1 MSDRD
6 DLSPQKDTSG
16 LSNQSP
22 AEPEFE
28 GKNRAKPATMR
39 DVSALAGVSA
49 MTVSRVLHQ
58 DPQVLP
64 PTRERV
70 LKAVNELGYRRNE
83 LARTL
88 RVGGGSAM
96 VGLVVTNLANPFYSQ
111 LALGVESEIAEKN
124 LTLVLGN
131 TGEDIDRERH
141 LISDFASRRV
151 DGLLVVPAGD
161 TQTHLSA
168 SNLKS
173 LPVVLCARPPIDINV
188 DCVVLDDVGGAF
200 NATRWLIDSG
210 HQRIGFLG
218 PPAQWT
224 SAERLR
230 GFRQAMAYAA
240 LDVNEKWVRCT
251 QRDVV
256 SAEVAANQML
266 SMPHPPTALFCA
278 NSRNTIG
285 AYRARRKLSRDVALA
300 GFDDFELAD
309 TIEGPLAIVSYDTEE
324 LGRRAAR
331 MLLDR
336 MAEVG
341 QATAPQRV
349 VLPTTLRTFDHNKA
363 TWIGE
368 LSTTV

>member
-1 MSDRD
+1 MEAVGS
-6 DLSPQKDTSG
+6 T
-16 LSNQSP
+16 NESP
-22 AEPEFE
+22 AVPAT
-28 GKNRAKPATMR
+28 GRRKRVKAATMR
-39 DVSALAGVSA
+39 DVGALAGVSA

-58 DPQVLP
+58 DPQVLA
-64 PTRERV
+64 PTRDRV
-70 LKAVNELGYRRNE
+70 LEAVSELGYRRNE

-168 SNLKS
+168 SILKS

-188 DCVVLDDVGGAF
+188 DCVMLDDVGGAR
-200 NATRWLIDSG
+200 NATHWLIDSG

-230 GFRQAMAYAA
+230 GFREAMSDAG
-240 LDVNEKWVRCT
+240 LNVNNTWVRTT
-251 QRDVV
+251 QRDVAA
-256 SAEVAANQML
+256 AEAAATEML

-285 AYRARRKLSRDVALA
+285 AYRARRKLSRVVALA

-309 TIEGPLAIVSYDTEE
+309 TVEGPLAIVSYDTEE
-324 LGRRAAR
+324 LGRQAAR
-331 MLLDR
+331 MLINR
-336 MAEVG
+336 MSEAG
-341 QATAPQRV
+341 QVTAPQRV
-349 VLPTTLRTFDHNKA
+349 VLPTTLRTFDHDGSR
-363 TWIGE
+363 IGD
-368 LSTTV
+368 LGVIR